1 MLMDGGKRGKVGLI
15 GNSTSALSEHAR
27 AQVLLCMSFAPP
39 GGDTGVLLAEG
50 GLSLPCELLAIL
62 EGQWCA
68 A

>member
-39 GGDTGVLLAEG
+39 GGDTG